1 MPRNHYA
8 KDARDIE
15 REQIARQE
23 KELAVAEAKLHG
35 QEVQSP
41 EVSLTNKVKERRSA
55 RLEQKRRYKDKRR
68 GGAADSGQ
76 K

>member
-8 KDARDIE
+8 KIAGDIE

-23 KELAVAEAKLHG
+23 KELDGVEAKLHG
-35 QEVQSP
+35 QDTQSP
-41 EVSLTNKVKERRSA
+41 EVPPINKAKERRSA
-55 RLEQKRRYKDKRR
+55 RLERNRRYKAKRR
-68 GGAADSGQ
+68 NGAVDNDQ